1 MSMVPY
7 LPLPCELTEG
17 FWLLRL
23 LLLYLLL
30 LSWAA
35 YHRTYPQ
42 GWAKTPLLKI
52 PRSWRLKPRTP
63 EACEA
68 CQKRLTIQLFR
79 PWTDVVPYRETKSPC
94 GRRKILNTA
103 GHACP
108 NPACA
113 YFAVTDETLH
123 AVVGNGKRGKCKDIQ
138 YWQCQACQ
146 KKFTSRLHTPLYQL
160 KTDPEKVILVL
171 RLLANGCDL
180 SVLVRCTPHAEATVT
195 RWLEKMGAHSQRLQG
210 RMFQQLV
217 FPLLQLDE
225 LYARVRREGVKWLWV
240 ALDPVTKVIPTLSLG
255 PRTTEAAMQFVHHLA
270 EVLVPGCVP
279 AFTTDGLRAYFYALT
294 AHFGQWTQAP
304 GQRKAHWQVSPDL
317 LHGQLVK
324 RKGQAQFAVMRMAWG
339 PRAAL
344 AAVLKAQGFKTLI
357 QTAFVE
363 RVNLTIRRGIAP
375 LMRKTWA
382 YAQTTAHLHL
392 HLEWW
397 RADYHF
403 VRPHESLG
411 QKILGLGRQRLR
423 SPGMAAGL
431 TGRLWTVGELLR
443 LPLWPAL
450 T

>member
-1 MSMVPY
+1 MSIVPY

-23 LLLYLLL
+23 LLLCLLL

-35 YHRTYPQ
+35 YHRTYAQ
-42 GWAKTPLLKI
+42 DWAKTPLLKI
-52 PRSWRLKPRTP
+52 PRTWRLKPRTP

-79 PWTDVVPYRETKSPC
+79 PRTDVVPSRETKSPC

-108 NPACA
+108 NLACA
-113 YFAVTDETLH
+113 YFAVTDEVLH
-123 AVVGNGKRGKCKDIQ
+123 AVVGNGKRGQRQDIQ
-138 YWQCQACQ
+138 SWKCQACQ
-146 KKFTSRLHTPLYQL
+146 KKFTSRLHTPLYRL
-160 KTDPEKVILVL
+160 KTAPEKVTLVL
-171 RLLANGCDL
+171 MLLANGCDL

-195 RWLEKMGAHSQRLQG
+195 RWLERMGAHSQRLHGQ
-210 RMFQQLV
+210 MFQKLI

-225 LYARVRREGVKWLWV
+225 LHVRVRREGVQWLWV
-240 ALDPVTKVIPTLSLG
+240 ALDPVTKVIPTLHLG
-255 PRTTEAAMQFVHHLA
+255 LRTTEAAMHFVHQLVQVLA
-270 EVLVPGCVP
+270 PGCAP

-294 AHFGQWTQAP
+294 AHFGQWVQAP
-304 GQRKAHWQVSPDL
+304 GRRKAHWQVSDTL

-324 RKGQAQFAVMRMAWG
+324 RKGRIKFAVMRMAWG
-339 PRAAL
+339 TRAAL
-344 AAVLKAQGFKTLI
+344 SAVLDAHGFKALI

-363 RVNLTIRRGIAP
+363 RVNLTLRRGVAP

-382 YAQTTAHLHL
+382 YAQTRVHLHL
-392 HLEWW
+392 HVEWW
-397 RADYHF
+397 RAYYHF

-411 QKILGLGRQRLR
+411 QKVAGLRRQRPR

-431 TGRLWTVGELLR
+431 TARLWTVGELLR
-443 LPLWPAL
+443 LPL
-450 T
+450 